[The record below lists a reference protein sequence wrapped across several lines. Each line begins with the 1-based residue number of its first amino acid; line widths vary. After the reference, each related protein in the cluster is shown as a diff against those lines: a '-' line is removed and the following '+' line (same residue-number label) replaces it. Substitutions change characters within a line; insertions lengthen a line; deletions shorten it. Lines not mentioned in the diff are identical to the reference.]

1 MLIQALIL
9 STCIL
14 QLPEWETDIEYLPL
28 SSPLLSENDS
38 GSMNIFIAMGDH
50 GLGAWTGTGE
60 VLDGFPVSV
69 ERGVSTRPAS
79 YFAPGSDR
87 MVVYSDNSGYIHM
100 VDHSGIEQPGWPVFA
115 GQRTVTGISVVN
127 LDNDHVPEIAFG
139 TADGR
144 VHLLDHIG
152 RPVPGWPVQLPARLQ
167 WQPSQLS
174 LGGNSDRGLVCTL
187 VSMKMHLLSSDGS
200 LLPGWPINTGYSTS
214 CIPVTADVDADGLGD
229 ILFSTYNE
237 RVYAVSSSGRGIE
250 GWPFF
255 LDGRASRGAMAIG
268 HLDPDTRG
276 LQVAVSSVDGGVVLI
291 NGNGTIAGTWRWP
304 NFTSGTPTSP
314 IIARTRSGSGVIA
327 ACDSGYVYA
336 WNADGFPIDGF
347 PIDFGQ
353 PVSRTPA
360 AGDIDGDGD
369 QELVVLGRSGKLAA
383 YRISTI
389 STSMGCW
396 PQMLCDEWNS
406 GSYGVSY
413 LPVAV
418 VGRIASGASG
428 SVELPYEFS
437 GRNVTGISV
446 AYSTDA
452 GYSWEETG
460 SFRDDGSTIIWF
472 SDEDLAGSD
481 IRECAFKI
489 TPYCPD
495 GPGVSGISNIF
506 HLDNNRPPTLFLST
520 LEEESDGWYLVRYA
534 VEDPEGDVIQIQ
546 AQYSLDRSRTWR
558 NARLTGSTFGIPS
571 WFYGEPFRWNLG
583 SGLEMENIDE
593 VILRVRAADADPGPW
608 SALSLREGLDREPL
622 TQIIVPSEEVSGDV
636 KLGVRLSDPT
646 MDPMELTWQYA
657 ADADSLWRDATI
669 SGSSVPATGNYHY
682 EIIWESTANIP
693 GRDLEEVRFRV
704 VPDDSGSVA
713 SVASSPFHVD
723 NNLPPAVNMISPGRW
738 EHFHGSVPITFDV
751 SDREGDSISM
761 LLEYRIMETSSWVPA
776 RGLVLTGFFP
786 HSTTSST
793 VVWNSAEDLPGIQP
807 LEMMIRLGATDGD
820 SVFSEPA
827 GPISINNSR
836 VPYVMQA
843 AVSNVVHDRGLVT
856 VSYEFSDPERR
867 TLDLMVTYSTDDGM
881 TWKKASVTGDLSDM
895 RSDGYQGYLEW
906 DFDSDI
912 GSIQGQVLLKLT
924 PQADNVMG
932 TPKILKM
939 ALN

>member
-1 MLIQALIL
+1 MLIQTLIL

-14 QLPEWETDIEYLPL
+14 QLPEWETEIGYLPF
-28 SSPLLSENDS
+28 SSPLLSENGT
-38 GSMNIFIAMGDH
+38 GSMDIFVAMGDH

-60 VLDGFPVSV
+60 VLNGFPVSV
-69 ERGVSTRPAS
+69 DRGVSTRPAS
-79 YFAPGSDR
+79 YFSPGSDR
-87 MVVYSDNSGYIHM
+87 MVVYADNSGYIHL
-100 VDHSGIEQPGWPVFA
+100 VNHHGIEKPGWPVFA
-115 GQRTVTGISVVN
+115 GQRIVTGISVVN
-127 LDNDHVPEIAFG
+127 LDDDNILEIAFG

-144 VHLLDHIG
+144 VHLLDHSG
-152 RPVPGWPVQLPARLQ
+152 RPVPGWPVQLPAKLQ

-174 LGGNSDRGLVCTL
+174 LGGNSGRGLVCTL
-187 VSMKMHLLSSDGS
+187 VSMKMYLLSADGS
-200 LLPGWPINTGYSTS
+200 VLPGWPINTGYSTS

-229 ILFSTYNE
+229 VLFSTYNE
-237 RVYAVSSSGRGIE
+237 RVYAVSSSGRGID

-255 LDGRASRGAMAIG
+255 LDARTSRGAMAIG

-304 NFTSGTPTSP
+304 NFTAGTPTSP

-347 PIDFGQ
+347 PVDFGQ

-369 QELVVLGRSGKLAA
+369 QELVVLGRSGRMAA

-389 STSMGCW
+389 STSVGIW

-418 VGRIASGASG
+418 VEGIASGASG
-428 SVELPYEFS
+428 GVQLSYDIS
-437 GRNVTGISV
+437 GPNVTGISL

-452 GYSWEETG
+452 GYSWEETD
-460 SFRDDGSTIIWF
+460 SFRDENGSIIWF
-472 SDEDLAGSD
+472 SDEDLPGSD
-481 IRECAFKI
+481 IRECALKV

-506 HLDNNRPPTLFLST
+506 HLDNNLPPTLFLST
-520 LEEESDGWYLVRYA
+520 LEDEAGGWYLVRYG
-534 VEDPEGDVIQIQ
+534 VEDPEGDIIQIQ
-546 AQYSLDRSRTWR
+546 AQYSLNGGRTWR

-571 WFYGEPFRWNLG
+571 WFYGEPFRWNIG
-583 SGLEMENIDE
+583 SGMDVEDIDQ
-593 VILRVRAADADPGPW
+593 VVLRVRAADADPGPW
-608 SALSLREGLDREPL
+608 SEVSLGEGLDSSPL
-622 TQIIVPSEEVSGDV
+622 TQIIVPSEEVSGNV
-636 KLGVRLSDPT
+636 KLGVRLPDPA
-646 MDPMELTWQYA
+646 MDPMDLTWQYA

-669 SGSSVPATGNYHY
+669 TGSSVPATGNYHY
-682 EIIWESTANIP
+682 EIIWESIADIP
-693 GRDLEEVRFRV
+693 GRDLEAVRFRV
-704 VPDDSGSVA
+704 APDDTGSVS

-723 NNLPPAVNMISPGRW
+723 NNVPPGLDMISPGRW
-738 EHFHGSVPITFDV
+738 EHFRGSVPLTFDV
-751 SDREGDSISM
+751 SDPEGDSISM
-761 LLEYRIMETSSWVPA
+761 LLEYRIMETTSWVPA
-776 RGLVLTGFFP
+776 RGLVLTEFFP

-807 LEMMIRLGATDGD
+807 LEMMLRLGATDGD
-820 SVFSEPA
+820 TVFSEPV

-836 VPYVMQA
+836 VPSLMQA
-843 AVSNVVHDRGLVT
+843 AVSSIVRDRGLVT
-856 VSYEFSDPERR
+856 VSYELSDPEGRN
-867 TLDLMVTYSTDDGM
+867 LDLVVTFSTDEGL
-881 TWKKASVTGDLSDM
+881 TWKEASVSGDLSDM
-895 RSDGYQGYLEW
+895 RSGGYQGYIEW

-912 GSIQGQVLLKLT
+912 GGTQGQVMLKLT
-924 PQADNVMG
+924 PRADNVMG
-932 TPKILKM
+932 NPKILKM

>member
-1 MLIQALIL
+1 M
-9 STCIL
+9 
-14 QLPEWETDIEYLPL
+14 EYFPF
-28 SSPLLSENDS
+28 SSPLLAENGI

-50 GLGAWTGTGE
+50 GLGGWTGTGE
-60 VLDGFPVSV
+60 ALDGFPVSV
-69 ERGVSTRPAS
+69 DRGVSTRPAS
-79 YFAPGSDR
+79 YFSPGSDR
-87 MVVYSDNSGYIHM
+87 MVVYADNSGYIHM
-100 VDHSGIEQPGWPVFA
+100 VNHNGIEQTGWPVFA

-127 LDNDHVPEIAFG
+127 LDDDQVPEIAFG

-144 VHLLDHIG
+144 VHLLDHGG

-174 LGGNSDRGLVCTL
+174 LGGNSGRGLVCAL
-187 VSMKMHLLSSDGS
+187 VSMKMYLLSADGTV
-200 LLPGWPINTGYSTS
+200 LPGWPINTGYSTS

-237 RVYAVSSSGRGIE
+237 RAYAVSSSGRGIE

-255 LDGRASRGAMAIG
+255 LDARTSRGAMAIG

-276 LQVAVSSVDGGVVLI
+276 LQVAVSTVDGGVVLV

-304 NFTSGTPTSP
+304 NFTAGTPTSP

-336 WNADGFPIDGF
+336 WNADGFPIEGF
-347 PIDFGQ
+347 PVDFGQ

-369 QELVVLGRSGKLAA
+369 QELVVLGRSGRMAA

-389 STSMGCW
+389 STSVGCW

-413 LPVAV
+413 LPVTV
-418 VGRIASGASG
+418 VGRIASGASEG
-428 SVELPYEFS
+428 VEVTYEVT
-437 GRNVTGISV
+437 GRNVTGISL

-452 GYSWEETG
+452 GYSWEETA
-460 SFRDDGSTIIWF
+460 SFRDDGGRIIWF
-472 SDEDLAGSD
+472 SDEDLPGAD
-481 IRECAFKI
+481 IRECALKI

-546 AQYSLDRSRTWR
+546 AQYSLDGGRAWR
-558 NARLTGSTFGIPS
+558 NARLTGSTFGIPP
-571 WFYGEPFRWNLG
+571 WFYGEPVRWNIG
-583 SGLEMENIDE
+583 SGLEMGDVDD

-608 SALSLREGLDREPL
+608 SEVSLREGLDRQPL
-622 TQIIVPSEEVSGDV
+622 TQIIVPSEEVSGSV
-636 KLGVRLSDPT
+636 KLGVRLSDPS
-646 MDPMELTWQYA
+646 MDPLDLAWQYA
-657 ADADSLWRDATI
+657 TDSDSIWREAAI
-669 SGSSVPATGNYHY
+669 SESSVPAAGNYNY
-682 EIIWESTANIP
+682 EMIWESTADIP
-693 GRDLEEVRFRV
+693 GRDLQEVRFRV
-704 VPDDSGSVA
+704 APDDAGSIS

-723 NNLPPAVNMISPGRW
+723 NNVPPTLDIISPGKW
-738 EHFHGSVPITFDV
+738 EHFRGSVPITFDV
-751 SDREGDSISM
+751 SDREGDSVSM
-761 LLEYRIMETSSWVPA
+761 LLEYRILETSSWVPA

-786 HSTTSST
+786 HSTTSSR

-820 SVFSEPA
+820 TVFSEPV
-827 GPISINNSR
+827 GPLSINNSR
-836 VPYVMQA
+836 VPSVMQA
-843 AVSNVVHDRGLVT
+843 AVSSVLHDRGLVT
-856 VSYEFSDPERR
+856 VAYELSDPEGRN
-867 TLDLMVTYSTDDGM
+867 LDLLVTYSTDDGM
-881 TWKKASVTGDLSDM
+881 TWKEASATGDLADM

-906 DFDSDI
+906 NFDSDI
-912 GSIQGQVLLKLT
+912 GRSQGQVLLKLT
-924 PQADNVMG
+924 PRADNVMG
-932 TPKILKM
+932 NPKILKL